1 VALQYV
7 GVLHR
12 EYVAGGAPLP
22 LGKGHRRMITCVA
35 PCPRHGGELAQP
47 AQRYVIHYD
56 QHVEVG
62 PLRNVLGAASRGGS
76 VQHHRAQR
84 SAIGGAE
91 LGYQLIKCHR
101 DLQGLPAAATTA
113 PATKS
118 TPAAGKATKATSP
131 APRDE
136 EREAAATTPAAAT
149 ATKITQH
156 DDHEDDRQED
166 HLRRETTA
174 TRLGRRF
181 GLRRVQRG
189 VEREMEL
196 VREALSRE
204 ERQQLDAAPVILL
217 LEE

>member
-113 PATKS
+113 PAEPAASAEPAKS
-118 TPAAGKATKATSP
+118 TTAATTKPPTTARKSTESTSP

-149 ATKITQH
+149 ATKIAQH

-174 TRLGRRF
+174 ARLGRRF

-196 VREALSRE
+196 
-204 ERQQLDAAPVILL
+204 
-217 LEE
+217 